1 MKKDRM
7 KLLEVKIPNSDDHIA
22 IYYEGSIS
30 NVFLWADGANTLS
43 APECEIITEEV
54 TE

>member
-1 MKKDRM
+1 M

-30 NVFLWADGANTLS
+30 NVYLWGDGEDTLAS
-43 APECEIITEEV
+43 PECEIITEEE